1 MNLLSHFIYCYGLH
15 YCSVLSS
22 FHSEISDLGVSIFS
36 SSWKYTFYLNN
47 IFSNCLWY
55 FIVLNNYSIFPR
67 VYDLFL
73 FFFFN
78 QRLHLNVPFLY
89 FVLFFCTFYVCMF
102 VIVYIYVSLLDFD
115 LLDTFVVL
123 YLYLP
128 VPSYNHHQ
136 TIYCVF
142 TLILL
147 WSFSLF

>member
-1 MNLLSHFIYCYGLH
+1 MNLLSHFIYCYVLH

-22 FHSEISDLGVSIFS
+22 FHSEIDDSGVSIFS

-73 FFFFN
+73 FFFQPKITFKCSFCILCIDF
-78 QRLHLNVPFLY
+78 LHFR
-89 FVLFFCTFYVCMF
+89 YVCMF

-123 YLYLP
+123 HLYLP

-142 TLILL
+142 KLILL